1 MVVQAEP
8 KAIMPMAN
16 IPHGP
21 MCSGTNLGLR
31 KYNVPHVST
40 IKIAVANT
48 AKANAMLL
56 APWMDN
62 NVAIIDVPI
71 KEPAQA
77 GPAGG
82 INDCEISI
90 PSPLYRDKYNPQT
103 NSPLGKR
110 SWWMRI

>member
-31 KYNVPHVST
+31 KYSVPHVST

-48 AKANAMLL
+48 AKANAILL

-77 GPAGG
+77 GSPGG
-82 INDCEISI
+82 LNHCDIGIS
-90 PSPLYRDKYNPQT
+90 SAWFLDKDQPPT
-103 NSPLGKR
+103 SAP
-110 SWWMRI
+110 

>member
-31 KYNVPHVST
+31 KYSVPHVST

-48 AKANAMLL
+48 ATDNAILL

-62 NVAIIDVPI
+62 NVAIIDVRI
-71 KEPAQA
+71 KEPTQA

-82 INDCEISI
+82 VNAREMGR
-90 PSPLYRDKYNPQT
+90 PSPKYRDKYQT
-103 NSPLGKR
+103 PTTSP
-110 SWWMRI
+110 